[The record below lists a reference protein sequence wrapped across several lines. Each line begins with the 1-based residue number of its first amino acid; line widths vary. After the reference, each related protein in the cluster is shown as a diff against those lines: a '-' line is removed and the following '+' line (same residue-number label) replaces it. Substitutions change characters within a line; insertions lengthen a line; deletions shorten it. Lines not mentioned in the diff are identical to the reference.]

1 MFIGGDKVK
10 ILCFAEN
17 HQEVARELKK
27 QSEYLYEHL
36 IKVWMFPYVPTQNHW
51 KQEIGTKFMVKVD
64 KLRHTKKYPSS
75 KFILNHTW
83 YKWEDALLDRI
94 PTVLA
99 RIDEKPLDVDY
110 HNIYDAIHD
119 YMVWAANILSKRGA
133 LNPREC
139 YSKVEELR
147 EMYF

>member
-1 MFIGGDKVK
+1 MK

-51 KQEIGTKFMVKVD
+51 KQEIGTKFMVKID

-75 KFILNHTW
+75 KFILNHTL

-99 RIDEKPLDVDY
+99 RIDEEPLDVDY
-110 HNIYDAIHD
+110 HNIYDAVHD
-119 YMVWAANILSKRGA
+119 YMVWAATILSKRGA
-133 LNPREC
+133 LNPREY

>member
-1 MFIGGDKVK
+1 MK

-17 HQEVARELKK
+17 HREVARELKK

-36 IKVWMFPYVPTQNHW
+36 IKVWMFPYVSTQNHW

-64 KLRHTKKYPSS
+64 KLRHTKKYPSR
-75 KFILNHTW
+75 KFILDHTG

-94 PTVLA
+94 PAVLA
-99 RIDEKPLDVDY
+99 RIDEEPLDVDY
-110 HNIYDAIHD
+110 HNIYDAAHD
-119 YMVWAANILSKRGA
+119 YMVWAANILSKHGA
-133 LNPREC
+133 LNPKEC